1 MNTALEEI
9 ADTHSTIAAISTPP
23 GIGGIAVA
31 RLSGDEAIAIADR
44 IWHGRHK
51 LTDVPGY
58 TAHYGTVMGH
68 DGTSLDQAIA
78 TVYRAPHSFTGQNTV
93 EIAVHGSTYI
103 QRELINSLIA
113 AGARTARPGEYT
125 RRAFANGRIDLT
137 QAEAIADIIASNSRA
152 AHRLAMS
159 QIKGNFTRDIDR
171 LRTKLVDL
179 VALLELELDFAEEDV
194 EFADRTRLR
203 NAALEIQ
210 RHVTRLA
217 DSFANGNTIKNG
229 IPIAIVGATNAG
241 KSSLLNQLVG
251 DDRAIVSD
259 IHGTT
264 RDTIEETLEIDEFL
278 FRFIDTAGLRHT
290 DDPIEQLGIERSRRA
305 IERAHIT
312 ILVIDPTVTPDDQ
325 TTQILSN
332 PPVNLVTV
340 FNKSDLTT
348 DTHPRLGA
356 TGTPICRT
364 EGSEPRGTSDT
375 YELTPI
381 SLSAKTGE
389 GIDILRKRL
398 VDIARA
404 TLYTDG
410 VGETAD
416 TTIVTNLRHA
426 EALRRASDSAAAV
439 VNALDA
445 GISGDLIAQDAR
457 ATIDA
462 LSEITGRITSDEI
475 LSTIF
480 SRFCIGK

>member
-1 MNTALEEI
+1 MTPLEEI
-9 ADTHSTIAAISTPP
+9 SDTHSTIAAISTPP

-31 RLSGDEAIAIADR
+31 RVSGDDAITIADR
-44 IWHGRHK
+44 IWQGRHK
-51 LTDVPGY
+51 LVDVRSH
-58 TAHYGTVMGH
+58 TAHYGTILDH
-68 DGTSLDQAIA
+68 DHNPLDQAVV

-103 QRELINSLIA
+103 QRELINSLID

-125 RRAFANGRIDLT
+125 RRAFANGRLDLT
-137 QAEAIADIIASNSRA
+137 QAEAIADIIASNSQA

-159 QIKGNFTRDIDR
+159 QVKGNFARDIDR
-171 LRTKLVDL
+171 LRAKLVDL
-179 VALLELELDFAEEDV
+179 VALLELELDFSEEDV
-194 EFADRTRLR
+194 EFADRIRLR
-203 NAALEIQ
+203 NAALDIQ

-217 DSFANGNTIKNG
+217 DSFAKGNAIKNG

-290 DDPIEQLGIERSRRA
+290 DDPIEKLGIERSRQA

-312 ILVIDPTVTPDDQ
+312 ILVIDPTAPLDTQ
-325 TTQILSN
+325 TKQILNN
-332 PPVNLVTV
+332 PPKNLVTV
-340 FNKSDLTT
+340 INKSDLTT
-348 DTHPRLGA
+348 DTIETDDKTTIR
-356 TGTPICRT
+356 
-364 EGSEPRGTSDT
+364 
-375 YELTPI
+375 
-381 SLSAKTGE
+381 LSAKTGE
-389 GIDILRKRL
+389 GIDTLRRDL
-398 VDIARA
+398 TRIARA
-404 TLYTDG
+404 TLYADG
-410 VGETAD
+410 AGETAE

-426 EALRRASDSAAAV
+426 QALRRAAESATAV

-480 SRFCIGK
+480 ARFCIGK